1 MIIVSEPV
9 RHGLEHQA
17 INSAMLNGLL
27 EVLAGESVHFIADP
41 SHLATLLPD
50 IAESNAARLHT
61 EAVSLA
67 PRHAQPYQR
76 LGDDFRMARHTLRL
90 ARELGARAV
99 IFLSVTQT
107 LLFALGVLGT
117 AAPRVTCL
125 GIMHGG
131 LADLAPRRGRIA
143 RYFPRGLRLTMSLA
157 ARRRFRFIV
166 LEEPIR
172 TQLRHIAPRIADHT
186 LVLPHPLPSDVMPLP
201 DTDAHARPARVGLL
215 GLATPQKGL
224 FVFAECARRFAQSR
238 PGQVEFH
245 CIGRIHADAKQRIAA
260 FLEHFRTPPAVAP
273 LERAR
278 YRELLGSMDY
288 ACFFFAGGHYDLTA
302 SGALLDC
309 IAAGLPII
317 GRRNAL
323 LDSIESR
330 FGPIGVLYDHDDP
343 DSALQKAVELRSAPE
358 YRAFRR
364 NLLAAAAQRTTLAT
378 GSLLNSF
385 LGPAQ
390 QPS

>member
-1 MIIVSEPV
+1 MIIVCEPV

-17 INSAMLNGLL
+17 VNSAMLNGLL
-27 EVLAGESVHFIADP
+27 EVLAGEPIHFIADP

-50 IAESNAARLHT
+50 ISASNAAHLHT
-61 EAVSLA
+61 KAVSLP
-67 PRHAQPYQR
+67 PRHASPYR
-76 LGDDFRMARHTLRL
+76 RFGDDVRMARYTLRL
-90 ARELGARAV
+90 AREHAARAV
-99 IFLSVTQT
+99 IFFSVTQS
-107 LLFALGVLGT
+107 LLYALSVLGT
-117 AAPRVTCL
+117 ATPRTTFL

-131 LADLAPRRGRIA
+131 LAELAPRRGRFA
-143 RYFPRGLRLTMSLA
+143 RFVPRGLRLAMSLA
-157 ARRRFRFIV
+157 TKRQLRFVV
-166 LEEPIR
+166 LEEAIR
-172 TQLRHIAPRIADHT
+172 TQLHRIAPRIAEKT
-186 LVLPHPLPSDVMPLP
+186 LVLPHPLPADVQPIP
-201 DTDAHARPARVGLL
+201 DSDAHEQPARLGLL

-224 FVFAECARRFAQSR
+224 FVFAECARRFRQKQ

-245 CIGRIHADAKQRIAA
+245 CIGRVHADARERIAS
-260 FLEHFRTPPAVAP
+260 FLDYFRTQPASAP

-343 DSALQKAVELRSAPE
+343 DAAVQRAVELRSAPE
-358 YRAFRR
+358 YRTFRQ

-378 GSLLNSF
+378 GARLDSF
-385 LGPAQ
+385 LPATL
-390 QPS
+390 